1 MAKPSVGNLCKHL
14 KIVSINMHG
23 FNQGY
28 SAVDEMIN
36 TIDPDVFFCQEHWLT
51 PNLDKFNNHFTEYF
65 SFGSTAMSNQVE
77 LGILRG
83 RPFGGLVTDKKRSA

>member
-36 TIDPDVFFCQEHWLT
+36 TIDPDVFFSVR
-51 PNLDKFNNHFTEYF
+51 NI
-65 SFGSTAMSNQVE
+65 G
-77 LGILRG
+77 
-83 RPFGGLVTDKKRSA
+83 